1 MGTGPSGPRVRAEGG
16 QSRWPGRGLP
26 CGLAWPWVPPR
37 GSGGPEGS
45 GRPAR
50 PPTSKSDV
58 TESLRR
64 GGVRWWPCLLGTAVC
79 PPARPLGDAGEE
91 GSSGVPCQG
100 LQAHGGQPPAGRRWR
115 GPACCPARPLP
126 GPRPLPHS
134 TPSPPSE
141 LPLPAGREA
150 AGGGL
155 VNPGVLETAQVRREQ
170 CPVVAP
176 RGWGATP
183 RHQPH
188 VAKPLACPRFRPAG
202 PWGLRPGTG
211 TSSLDTEAIDGGIKA
226 ACVGTERRASP
237 CPAARHRHSCQVA
250 WAGTARQWGLCG
262 DEDRP
267 ARGRTAL
274 SLASGETREARPPP
288 GAAVGASRGVPRSG
302 DMAEQE
308 ERAPRAP
315 GQTRGH
321 SGDDSLRTRGPVP
334 VNTPQRGTLPGPR
347 TATGG
352 AGGSRERTAGT
363 RTATS
368 LQSVATARPLSPMSP
383 TVSPRLL
390 GAERMD
396 VATLASLGH

>member
-1 MGTGPSGPRVRAEGG
+1 MGRAGGQGGACRVGGMAVGAAEGLWG
-16 QSRWPGRGLP
+16 PGRQRPAGPAPDLEVRRHGEPEARWRPVVAGPPGHSSLPTCPPTGGRGRRGLIR
-26 CGLAWPWVPPR
+26 GALPR
-37 GSGGPEGS
+37 SAGTRGPAP
-45 GRPAR
+45 GRPA
-50 PPTSKSDV
+50 
-58 TESLRR
+58 L
-64 GGVRWWPCLLGTAVC
+64 
-79 PPARPLGDAGEE
+79 ARPGM
-91 GSSGVPCQG
+91 
-100 LQAHGGQPPAGRRWR
+100 
-115 GPACCPARPLP
+115 LP
-126 GPRPLPHS
+126 GPPPPRAPAPSSQHPLP
-134 TPSPPSE
+134 PPE

-288 GAAVGASRGVPRSG
+288 GAAVGASRGVPRSR

-363 RTATS
+363 CTATS
-368 LQSVATARPLSPMSP
+368 LQSAVTARPLSPMSP

-396 VATLASLGH
+396 VATPASLGH

>member
-1 MGTGPSGPRVRAEGG
+1 MASGGGRASWAQQSAHLPAHWGTREKRAHRGCPAKVCRHTGASPRPAGAGEARHAARPAPSPGPGPFLTA
-16 QSRWPGRGLP
+16 P
-26 CGLAWPWVPPR
+26 PPR
-37 GSGGPEGS
+37 P
-45 GRPAR
+45 
-50 PPTSKSDV
+50 
-58 TESLRR
+58 
-64 GGVRWWPCLLGTAVC
+64 
-79 PPARPLGDAGEE
+79 
-91 GSSGVPCQG
+91 
-100 LQAHGGQPPAGRRWR
+100 
-115 GPACCPARPLP
+115 
-126 GPRPLPHS
+126 
-134 TPSPPSE
+134 E

-288 GAAVGASRGVPRSG
+288 GAAVGASRGVPRSR

-321 SGDDSLRTRGPVP
+321 SGDDSLRT
-334 VNTPQRGTLPGPR
+334 
-347 TATGG
+347 
-352 AGGSRERTAGT
+352 
-363 RTATS
+363 
-368 LQSVATARPLSPMSP
+368 
-383 TVSPRLL
+383 
-390 GAERMD
+390 
-396 VATLASLGH
+396 